1 MKKQTKTFPF
11 STYQSFQYLSK
22 GGIADIQL
30 DDIRDFQL
38 TDQAMTHMGLTD
50 ADKTAI
56 YTVIAGVLH
65 LGNVCFEEDVES
77 KGGCKVSGF

>member
-1 MKKQTKTFPF
+1 M
-11 STYQSFQYLSK
+11 SK
-22 GGIADIQL
+22 GGMTDIQL
-30 DDIRDFQL
+30 DDVKDFQL
-38 TDQAMTHMGLTD
+38 TDQAMSHMGMSD

-77 KGGCKVSGF
+77 KGGCKVGRFSV